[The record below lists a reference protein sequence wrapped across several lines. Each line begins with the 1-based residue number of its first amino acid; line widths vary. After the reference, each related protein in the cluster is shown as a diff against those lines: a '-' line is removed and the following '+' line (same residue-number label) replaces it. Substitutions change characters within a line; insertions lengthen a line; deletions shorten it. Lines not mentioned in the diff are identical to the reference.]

1 LDPSSYSWVGVL
13 AVLFALSA
21 LFSGSET
28 AITALSKARLR
39 KLKEDRVKGAETLE
53 RLLANT
59 PRLLSTIILGNTLV
73 NIIAASVATEVAI
86 RVYGSYGVG
95 IASGLTT
102 LAILI
107 FGEITPKTYAVRRP
121 EKVAL
126 ATFRLVAAFSYVLY
140 PISKVLLVIANG
152 ILRLLGQEAIKQ
164 GPFMTADEIKTV
176 VAIGEEE
183 GVLEEEE
190 RKMIHSILE
199 FGDTIVKEVMVPRT
213 DMVAI
218 EADRTVEEALGIAR
232 KHGYSRI
239 PVYEGSLDNVI
250 GILYV
255 KDLLNFFDRGKLD
268 VLVKDVAREPFFV
281 PETKRVDEL
290 LREFQVNKTHMAI
303 VVDEYGGTAGLV
315 TLEDLLEEI
324 VGEIFDEYD
333 FEEEKRI
340 EEVAPGEWLFDGRV
354 DIDGVEELLGIG
366 FEEEEAETIGGA
378 ITSLLGHVPMEGEE
392 VEFGGYRFAVEKVAG
407 RRVKLIRATKVPEPS
422 RDESEEATTE

>member
-1 LDPSSYSWVGVL
+1 MDPSSYSWVGVL

-39 KLKEDRVKGAETLE
+39 KLKEDRIKGAETLE

-73 NIIAASVATEVAI
+73 NILAASVATEVAI

-107 FGEITPKTYAVRRP
+107 FSEITPKTYAVRRP

-126 ATFRLVAAFSYVLY
+126 ATFRIIGAFSYVLY

-152 ILRLLGQEAIKQ
+152 ILQLLGQEVIKQ

-218 EADRTVEEALGIAR
+218 EAERTVEEALSVAR

-239 PVYEGSLDNVI
+239 PVYEGSLDNVT

-354 DIDGVEELLGIG
+354 DIDGVEELLGIE

-378 ITSLLGHVPMEGEE
+378 ITSLLGHVPTEGEE
-392 VEFGGYRFAVEKVAG
+392 VVFGGYCFTVEKVAG
-407 RRVKLIRATKVPEPS
+407 RRVHRIRAIRMPEPS
-422 RDESEEATTE
+422 EEGSEEAATE

>member
-1 LDPSSYSWVGVL
+1 MDPSSYSWVVVL
-13 AVLFALSA
+13 TALILLSA

-39 KLKEDRVKGAETLE
+39 KLKEDRVKGAEALE
-53 RLLANT
+53 RLLQNT

-73 NIIAASVATEVAI
+73 NILAASVATDVAVK
-86 RVYGSYGVG
+86 RFHNLGVG
-95 IASGLTT
+95 IATGAVTFAVLV
-102 LAILI
+102 
-107 FGEITPKTYAVRRP
+107 FGEITPKTFAVRHP
-121 EKVAL
+121 ERVAL
-126 ATFRLVAAFSYVLY
+126 AAMRVIAALSYVFY
-140 PISKVLLVIANG
+140 PVSRALLFVANG
-152 ILRLLGQEAIKQ
+152 VLRLFGQESIGH
-164 GPFMTADEIKTV
+164 GPFMTADEIKAM
-176 VAIGEEE
+176 VALGEEE

-190 RKMIHSILE
+190 RRMIHSILE

-218 EADRTVEEALGIAR
+218 ETERTVGEALGMAR

-239 PVYEGSLDNVI
+239 PVYEGSLDNVT

-255 KDLLNFFDRGKLD
+255 KDLLDFFDRGKLD
-268 VLVKDVAREPFFV
+268 VLVRDVAREPFFV

-354 DIDGVEELLGIG
+354 DIDAVEELLGIE

-378 ITSLLGHVPMEGEE
+378 VTALLGHVPIEGEE
-392 VEFGGYRFAVEKVAG
+392 AAFGGYRFRVEKVVG
-407 RRVKLIRATKVPEPS
+407 RRVMLVRATREPEA
-422 RDESEEATTE
+422 DEAALEGIE